1 MAIKKVP
8 FFFSALLKGNVFK
21 MFHTTLAFWLAFNRT
36 ETCQLEIIIIIKKKK
51 KEKTLDGKIST

>member
-36 ETCQLEIIIIIKKKK
+36 ETCQLEIIIIILKK
-51 KEKTLDGKIST
+51 KEKNLRW